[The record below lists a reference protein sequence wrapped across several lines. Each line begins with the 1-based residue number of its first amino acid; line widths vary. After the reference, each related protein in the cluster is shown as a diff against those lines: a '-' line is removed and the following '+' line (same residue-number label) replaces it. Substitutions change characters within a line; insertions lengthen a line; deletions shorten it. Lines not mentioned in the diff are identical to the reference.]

1 MSDDERYAQRR
12 AAEIA
17 RFVQAPP
24 SLVARGFGRA
34 LAPASRALQVLVP
47 VPVLQRVLE
56 GGQQVSRWQFHQRLP
71 QVQPGADLAEC
82 DRLARSVERV
92 AMGLGGGLGAAT
104 GLAGG
109 AGAAVDIPLILTLAL
124 ATIDRTARCYGFGE
138 DADADLNL
146 GIFAL
151 ASANTAQE
159 KQEALRMLD
168 ADPRSL
174 AYAAARDGL
183 ERAAQRQVAKD
194 AAQLTLTQLA
204 RRISVHM
211 GQRKAGQMVPVIGS
225 LVGLSVNALYL
236 RDISRSAQH
245 VFALR
250 YLLVSSTAALSRIVG
265 HDPRSIRPPDA
276 SVLTA
281 ETAGSSA
288 SAAAGAAAIP
298 EGIGRPENAPVG
310 SPARESAHPRDYAA
324 SPRRDR

>member
-1 MSDDERYAQRR
+1 MSADERYAQRR

-17 RFVQAPP
+17 RYVQAPP

-34 LAPASRALQVLVP
+34 LAPASRAMQVLVP

-71 QVQPGADLAEC
+71 QVQAGADLAEC
-82 DRLARSVERV
+82 DSRARSVERV
-92 AMGLGGGLGAAT
+92 AMGLAGGLGAAT

-109 AGAAVDIPLILTLAL
+109 AGAAVDIPVILTLAL
-124 ATIDRTARCYGFGE
+124 ATIDRTARCYGL
-138 DADADLNL
+138 ADEADPDLSL

-151 ASANTAQE
+151 ASANTVQE

-174 AYAAARDGL
+174 AHAAARDGL

-225 LVGLSVNALYL
+225 LVGMSVNALYL
-236 RDISRSAQH
+236 RDIARSAQH

-250 YLLVSSTAALSRIVG
+250 YLLVSSAAALSRGVASA
-265 HDPRSIRPPDA
+265 PRGIRPPDA
-276 SVLTA
+276 PGSTA
-281 ETAGSSA
+281 GTAGSLA
-288 SAAAGAAAIP
+288 SAAAGEAVIP
-298 EGIGRPENAPVG
+298 EGIGRPENAPAE

-324 SPRRDR
+324 SPRHGR